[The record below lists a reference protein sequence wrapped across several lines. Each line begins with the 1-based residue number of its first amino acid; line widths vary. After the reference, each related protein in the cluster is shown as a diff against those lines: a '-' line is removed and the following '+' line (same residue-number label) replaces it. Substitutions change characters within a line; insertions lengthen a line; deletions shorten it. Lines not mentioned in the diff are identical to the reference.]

1 MLYNICYVTQCITY
15 ASLSHRE
22 CRQSSPFCWVRVKV
36 RCYRDSTNL
45 FCIEK
50 FWGNFHE
57 LVLFLWRKLS
67 KVAGGLAQKAAVGN
81 PVQKFGRKEKIRVW
95 RTALSDTAGKS
106 WGVNCCY
113 WEYAEGK
120 EDEEKCIYIYIFFF
134 TLHVYHKRLM
144 GHIPIVKLGS
154 VLILLRALKRVFS
167 QPSEWN
173 TGRNAR
179 AAQSCIVKMIQQ
191 A

>member
-1 MLYNICYVTQCITY
+1 MTLLEKAEELTVVTESML
-15 ASLSHRE
+15 RE
-22 CRQSSPFCWVRVKV
+22 KRMRRNV
-36 RCYRDSTNL
+36 Y
-45 FCIEK
+45 
-50 FWGNFHE
+50 
-57 LVLFLWRKLS
+57 
-67 KVAGGLAQKAAVGN
+67 
-81 PVQKFGRKEKIRVW
+81 
-95 RTALSDTAGKS
+95 
-106 WGVNCCY
+106 
-113 WEYAEGK
+113 
-120 EDEEKCIYIYIFFF
+120 IYIYFFF